1 MKKDEL
7 LKNRVQSLPPIIDES
22 SEILILG
29 TMPGK
34 ESLRSK
40 EYYAAPNNSFWKI
53 MKRLFNSNME
63 FKNYE
68 EKVSCLKKHHIAL
81 WDTLQSC
88 ERESSLDSNI
98 KEEEYNDI
106 DGLLSRYPQI
116 KKVVFNGKKAA
127 NYYKTRLPSS
137 IAYSTSNACAKK
149 VEEKIQNWSN
159 VLNAK
164 Y

>member
-106 DGLLSRYPQI
+106 DDLLSRYPQI
-116 KKVVFNGKKAA
+116 KKVIFNGKQAA

>member
-1 MKKDEL
+1 MKKM
-7 LKNRVQSLPPIIDES
+7 NFQRNTVQSLSPVIDKD

-63 FKNYE
+63 FKDYE
-68 EKVSCLKKHHIAL
+68 EKISCLKKHHIAL

-149 VEEKIQNWSN
+149 IGEKIKNWE
-159 VLNAK
+159 NALT

>member
-1 MKKDEL
+1 MKKM
-7 LKNRVQSLPPIIDES
+7 NFQRNTVQSLSPVIDKD

-63 FKNYE
+63 FKDYE
-68 EKVSCLKKHHIAL
+68 EKISCLKKHHIAL

-137 IAYSTSNACAKK
+137 IAYSTSNACAT
-149 VEEKIQNWSN
+149 EIGEKIKNWE
-159 VLNAK
+159 NALT

>member
-98 KEEEYNDI
+98 KEEEYNEFYTEKFNDFQAPLKVI
-106 DGLLSRYPQI
+106 HSSVEGQYKYDALLYIPSH
-116 KKVVFNGKKAA
+116 
-127 NYYKTRLPSS
+127 LP
-137 IAYSTSNACAKK
+137 YD
-149 VEEKIQNWSN
+149 
-159 VLNAK
+159 

>member
-63 FKNYE
+63 FKDYE
-68 EKVSCLKKHHIAL
+68 EKISCLKKHHIAL

-116 KKVVFNGKKAA
+116 KKLYLMERK
-127 NYYKTRLPSS
+127 LPT
-137 IAYSTSNACAKK
+137 ITKLDCRP
-149 VEEKIQNWSN
+149 V
-159 VLNAK
+159 
-164 Y
+164 

>member
-7 LKNRVQSLPPIIDES
+7 LNNRVQSLPPIIDES

-40 EYYAAPNNSFWKI
+40 EYYASPNNIFLKI
-53 MKRLFNSNME
+53 MKILFNSNLE
-63 FKNYE
+63 FKDYE
-68 EKVSCLKKHHIAL
+68 EKISCLKKHHIAL

-106 DGLLSRYPQI
+106 DGLLNRYPKI

-149 VEEKIQNWSN
+149 IGEKIKNWE
-159 VLNAK
+159 NALT

>member
-53 MKRLFNSNME
+53 MKRLFNSNKLRGKSFV
-63 FKNYE
+63 FKETPHCIMGY
-68 EKVSCLKKHHIAL
+68 V
-81 WDTLQSC
+81 T
-88 ERESSLDSNI
+88 
-98 KEEEYNDI
+98 
-106 DGLLSRYPQI
+106 
-116 KKVVFNGKKAA
+116 
-127 NYYKTRLPSS
+127 
-137 IAYSTSNACAKK
+137 
-149 VEEKIQNWSN
+149 
-159 VLNAK
+159 VL
-164 Y
+164 

>member
-1 MKKDEL
+1 MKKM
-7 LKNRVQSLPPIIDES
+7 NFQRNTVQSLSPVIDKD

-40 EYYAAPNNSFWKI
+40 EYYASPNNSFWKI

-63 FKNYE
+63 FKDYE
-68 EKVSCLKKHHIAL
+68 EKISCLKKHHIAL

-106 DGLLSRYPQI
+106 DDLDRKS
-116 KKVVFNGKKAA
+116 VV
-127 NYYKTRLPSS
+127 
-137 IAYSTSNACAKK
+137 
-149 VEEKIQNWSN
+149 
-159 VLNAK
+159 
-164 Y
+164 

>member
-1 MKKDEL
+1 
-7 LKNRVQSLPPIIDES
+7 
-22 SEILILG
+22 
-29 TMPGK
+29 
-34 ESLRSK
+34 
-40 EYYAAPNNSFWKI
+40 

-106 DGLLSRYPQI
+106 DDLLSRYPQI
-116 KKVVFNGKKAA
+116 KKLYLMERK
-127 NYYKTRLPSS
+127 LPT
-137 IAYSTSNACAKK
+137 ITKLDCRP
-149 VEEKIQNWSN
+149 V
-159 VLNAK
+159 
-164 Y
+164 

>member
-7 LKNRVQSLPPIIDES
+7 LNNRVQSLPPIIDES

-40 EYYAAPNNSFWKI
+40 EYYASPNNSFWKI

-63 FKNYE
+63 FKDYE
-68 EKVSCLKKHHIAL
+68 EKISCLKKHHIAL

-106 DGLLSRYPQI
+106 DGLLNRYPKI
-116 KKVVFNGKKAA
+116 KK
-127 NYYKTRLPSS
+127 SC
-137 IAYSTSNACAKK
+137 I
-149 VEEKIQNWSN
+149 
-159 VLNAK
+159 
-164 Y
+164 

>member
-1 MKKDEL
+1 
-7 LKNRVQSLPPIIDES
+7 
-22 SEILILG
+22 
-29 TMPGK
+29 
-34 ESLRSK
+34 
-40 EYYAAPNNSFWKI
+40 
-53 MKRLFNSNME
+53 ME

-106 DGLLSRYPQI
+106 DDLLSRYPQI
-116 KKVVFNGKKAA
+116 KKVIFNGKIAA

-149 VEEKIQNWSN
+149 VEEKIQNWSSS
-159 VLNAK
+159 
-164 Y
+164 

>member
-7 LKNRVQSLPPIIDES
+7 LNNRVQSLPPIIDES

-40 EYYAAPNNSFWKI
+40 EYYASPNNSFWKI

-63 FKNYE
+63 FKDYE
-68 EKVSCLKKHHIAL
+68 EKISCLKKHHIAL

-106 DGLLSRYPQI
+106 DGLLNRYPKI

-127 NYYKTRLPSS
+127 IYYITRLPYSL
-137 IAYSTSNACAKK
+137 AYSTSNACANKIG
-149 VEEKIQNWSN
+149 EKI
-159 VLNAK
+159 
-164 Y
+164 